1 MDCSTTYLPFEST
14 GYFSKIVEA
23 YLQQHENIRPFY
35 LHEPNWQGVETSMLS
50 RDRHPVNREV
60 LTEALLQ
67 QYDGQENTE
76 AVFRNI
82 ALLKDSATYTITTA
96 HQPNLFTGPM
106 YFIYKILHVIKLA
119 ESFSAKYPDKK
130 FVPVFYMGSE
140 DADLDELGFVNID
153 GARWSWDTKQSGAV
167 GRMNIDKQLLSL
179 IESIAGQIGVLP
191 NGNEWAQLLR
201 NNYATGKTI
210 QEATLSI
217 VHALFGHYGLVV
229 LIPDQASLK
238 KLFVPVMAKE
248 LTEQFSHKAVSAT
261 IQSLEQYYK
270 VQAAGRPL
278 NLFYLIDDK
287 RERIEKEGNV
297 YTVPSLNLQFTE
309 VTILQELNEHP
320 ERFSPN
326 VILRGAFQETILPN
340 IVFVGGGGELAYWL
354 ELKTVFE
361 KAGVAY
367 PMLLLRNSFSISS
380 AKLVQKQL
388 TLQLTDADLFL
399 PEHQLISQYVE
410 KHSEYQL
417 NLDKEKAALQ
427 AYYDQLNKLATQID
441 PSLRDHVTALSHQSL
456 KKITELEKK
465 MKRAEKRNFS
475 TAAHQIQTI
484 KQALFPGNSLQERQE
499 NLASF
504 YARYGRSV
512 IDMIYKAS
520 GDINPAF
527 GLIKIQS

>member
-153 GARWSWDTKQSGAV
+153 GARWSWETKQSGAV
-167 GRMNIDKQLLSL
+167 GRMKVDKQLLSL

-201 NNYATGKTI
+201 KNYATGKTI
-210 QEATLSI
+210 QEATLSL
-217 VHALFGHYGLVV
+217 VHALFGQYGLVV
-229 LIPDQASLK
+229 LIPDQPALK
-238 KLFVPVMAKE
+238 KLFASVMAKE
-248 LTEQFSHKAVSAT
+248 LSDQFSHKAVTDT
-261 IQSLEQYYK
+261 IQSLEQFYK
-270 VQAAGRPL
+270 VQAAGRPI

-287 RERIEKEGNV
+287 RERIEKDGNAF
-297 YTVPSLNLQFTE
+297 TVPTIGLRFTE
-309 VTILQELNEHP
+309 QEIMQELDAHP

-367 PMLLLRNSFSISS
+367 PLLMLRNSFSISS
-380 AKLVQKQL
+380 AKLAQKQL
-388 TLQLTDADLFL
+388 TLQLADEDLFL

-410 KHSEYQL
+410 KHTEHQL
-417 NLDKEKAALQ
+417 HLDKEKVALQ
-427 AYYDQLNKLATQID
+427 AFYDQLNKMATQID
-441 PSLRDHVTALSHQSL
+441 ASLKDHVAALSHQSL
-456 KKITELEKK
+456 KKLTELEKK

-512 IDMIYKAS
+512 IDMIYQSS